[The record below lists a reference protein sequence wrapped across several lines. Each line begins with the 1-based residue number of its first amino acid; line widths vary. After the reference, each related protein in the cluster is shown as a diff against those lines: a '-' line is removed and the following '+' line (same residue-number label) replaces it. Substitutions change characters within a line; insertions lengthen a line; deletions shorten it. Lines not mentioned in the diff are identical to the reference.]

1 VNDRLKPTLERGCP
15 RSVAEPLTRAR
26 ASPTVLN
33 AARLVSGERPV
44 KEVLM
49 STPIIDPDPPG
60 LADSLDITG
69 DWSITYSWAPEQA
82 PLASRDP
89 TYHVHFEVTGRGT
102 HGGVEFTGAFL
113 DDPGGPPPR
122 TRGPAPPPGVFHG
135 ETLYDG
141 RGVHLVQMV
150 MYAEVKRYYEL
161 HSGKHYVD
169 LPPGEPVQ
177 VNGAWVDVG
186 ASRDSTAAHG
196 QGYFGQFRMLKL

>member
-1 VNDRLKPTLERGCP
+1 M
-15 RSVAEPLTRAR
+15 
-26 ASPTVLN
+26 SP
-33 AARLVSGERPV
+33 
-44 KEVLM
+44 
-49 STPIIDPDPPG
+49 PIIAPDPPG

-69 DWSITYSWAPEQA
+69 DWSITYSWVPEQA
-82 PLASRDP
+82 PVASRDP
-89 TYHVHFEVTGRGT
+89 TYRVHFEVTGPGT
-102 HGGVEFTGAFL
+102 YGGVKFTGRFV
-113 DDPGGPPPR
+113 DDPTG
-122 TRGPAPPPGVFHG
+122 TAQPGVFHG

-150 MYAEVKRYYEL
+150 MYDDVKRYYEL

-186 ASRDSTAAHG
+186 APRDTTSAHG